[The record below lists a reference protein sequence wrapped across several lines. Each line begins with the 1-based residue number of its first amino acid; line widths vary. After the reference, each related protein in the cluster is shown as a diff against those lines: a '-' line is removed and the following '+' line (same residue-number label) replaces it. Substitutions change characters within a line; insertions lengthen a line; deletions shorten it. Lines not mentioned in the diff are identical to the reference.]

1 MRILGSFD
9 KASGQMTIE
18 KQYRLFNKKVAT
30 HQTLSDIQQAQM
42 HKSAISDR
50 TPVYLVNLELTSA
63 KPIALSP
70 PMRDRQQCEAIV
82 NSINQF
88 LKS

>member
-1 MRILGSFD
+1 
-9 KASGQMTIE
+9 MTIE

-30 HQTLSDIQQAQM
+30 HQTLSDIQQAQV
-42 HKSAISDR
+42 HQPATSNR
-50 TPVYLVNLELTSA
+50 TPVYWVNLMLTSA

-70 PMRDRQQCEAIV
+70 PRRDRQQCEAIV